1 MRSGPQELS
10 LSEGC
15 IRVDIIIHELMH
27 AIGFMHE
34 FSRPDRDQYI
44 NINYNNVDERKNKN
58 LRTLLNSNYF
68 ALNLNQMID

>member
-1 MRSGPQELS
+1 M
-10 LSEGC
+10 
-15 IRVDIIIHELMH
+15 RVDIIVHELMH

-68 ALNLNQMID
+68 ALNLNQMND

>member
-1 MRSGPQELS
+1 
-10 LSEGC
+10 
-15 IRVDIIIHELMH
+15 MH

-44 NINYNNVDERKNKN
+44 YINYNNIDKSKNKN
-58 LRTLLNSNYF
+58 SRTLLNSNCF

>member
-1 MRSGPQELS
+1 
-10 LSEGC
+10 
-15 IRVDIIIHELMH
+15 MH

-68 ALNLNQMID
+68 ALNLNQMND